1 MHCWFIE
8 HSLLCLVRGSINEQA
23 HGVFEILLTDVSRL
37 SADITEPTNSAWFT
51 LNSIS
56 VKFVATKSFKF
67 DLLVLSDELMIM
79 NYFCVMVDPRID

>member
-37 SADITEPTNSAWFT
+37 SADITEPTNSA
-51 LNSIS
+51 
-56 VKFVATKSFKF
+56 
-67 DLLVLSDELMIM
+67 
-79 NYFCVMVDPRID
+79 